1 MMNSEVANRIKEL
14 RKIHLQLSGEKFGE
28 ALGVTNSAISLWER
42 GSRDIPDSII
52 KLICKTWD
60 VDYYWLTEG
69 FNQPFLQFPDDI
81 LDDMTRRYS
90 MSDEESYIL
99 KSYVNL
105 DEEDRTA
112 IQNILKKLIKK
123 TD

>member
-1 MMNSEVANRIKEL
+1 MFFFSIL
-14 RKIHLQLSGEKFGE
+14 YYF
-28 ALGVTNSAISLWER
+28 TISNWER
-42 GSRDIPDSII
+42 GDRDIPDSII

-81 LDDMTRRYS
+81 IDDMTRRYS

-112 IQNILKKLIKK
+112 IQNILKNSSKK
-123 TD
+123 PTNSLVGFFILLCSKF

>member
-1 MMNSEVANRIKEL
+1 MSSEVATRLKQL
-14 RKIHLQLSGEKFGE
+14 RKNHLKLSGEKFGE
-28 ALGVTNSAISLWER
+28 ALGVTKAAISNWER
-42 GSRDIPDSII
+42 GDRDIPDPVL

-81 LDDMTRRYS
+81 LDDMAKRYS